1 MEPECLGASLGL
13 LQIPQLSESVGIQL
27 EQVSPHRDAAI
38 LLQQTLGKER
48 TGVAATSVYRR
59 PPQLHGPE
67 RADLHFEQ
75 RLWFPLR
82 KAICVLYAGP
92 PSATLHL
99 LIYPLPVIQ
108 CH

>member
-13 LQIPQLSESVGIQL
+13 LQIPQWSESVGIQL
-27 EQVSPHRDAAI
+27 EQMSPHRDDSI

-48 TGVAATSVYRR
+48 MGVAATSVYTRQ
-59 PPQLHGPE
+59 PQLRGPE
-67 RADLHFEQ
+67 SADLHFEQ

-82 KAICVLYAGP
+82 KAICVLYAEP

-99 LIYPLPVIQ
+99 LIYPLPIIQ